1 MKEIRL
7 AVVAAVLAAA
17 TLLGGCAAAVIGG
30 AAAGGAMVAS
40 DRRLSDVIA
49 ADERIEW
56 TVLNRL
62 NDRFKD
68 QIHVNVTSFNRNVL
82 LTGEAATDTIKQEAE
97 RLAAGVAEVRSVTNE
112 LAIGPASSLTSRS
125 NDSYITSQVKARLV
139 GAEGVNPLHVKV
151 VTEAGVVY
159 LMGLLTQKEAD
170 IATRVARQTS
180 GVRKVV
186 QVFEII
192 PPGKPAPVESK
203 PIESKPVEP
212 KQ

>member
-1 MKEIRL
+1 MRELRL
-7 AVVAAVLAAA
+7 AVVAVVLAAT

-30 AAAGGAMVAS
+30 AAAGGAMVAT

-82 LTGEAATDTIKQEAE
+82 LTGEAATDSVKQEAE

-112 LAIGPASSLTSRS
+112 LAVGPASSLTSRS

-170 IATRVARQTS
+170 VATRVARQTS

-192 PPGKPAPVESK
+192 PGAKPVPVESK
-203 PIESKPVEP
+203 PVET

>member
-1 MKEIRL
+1 MKRTKLIL
-7 AVVAAVLAAA
+7 VAAALGAAA
-17 TLLGGCAAAVIGG
+17 ILGGCAAAVIGG

-40 DRRLSDVIA
+40 DRRLPDVMA

-56 TVLNRL
+56 TVAGRI

-68 QIHVNVTSFNRNVL
+68 RVHVNVTSFNRNVL
-82 LTGEAATDTIKQEAE
+82 LTGEAATEEVRAEAE
-97 RLAAGVAEVRSVTNE
+97 RIAAGVADVRSVTNE
-112 LAIGPASSLTSRS
+112 LAVGPASSLASRS
-125 NDSYITSQVKARLV
+125 NDAYLTSQVKARLV

-151 VTEAGVVY
+151 VTEAGAVY

-170 IATRVARQTS
+170 VATRVARQTA

-186 QVFEII
+186 QVFEIM
-192 PPGKPAPVESK
+192 PAAAPAAKPT
-203 PIESKPVEP
+203 EP

>member
-1 MKEIRL
+1 MKHTRL
-7 AVVAAVLAAA
+7 LFATAALAAA
-17 TLLGGCAAAVIGG
+17 TILGGCAAAVVGGVAAG
-30 AAAGGAMVAS
+30 AAVAT
-40 DRRLSDVIA
+40 DRRLSDVMA

-68 QIHVNVTSFNRNVL
+68 QIHVNVTSYNRNVL
-82 LTGEAATDTIKQEAE
+82 LTGEAATEAVKAEAE

-112 LAIGPASSLTSRS
+112 LAIGPASSLTARS

-139 GAEGVNPLHVKV
+139 GAEGINPIYVKV
-151 VTEAGVVY
+151 VTEASVVY

-192 PPGKPAPVESK
+192 PGSKPVPVESK
-203 PIESKPVEP
+203 PVET

>member
-1 MKEIRL
+1 
-7 AVVAAVLAAA
+7 
-17 TLLGGCAAAVIGG
+17 
-30 AAAGGAMVAS
+30 MVAS

-82 LTGEAATDTIKQEAE
+82 LTGEAATDTVKQEAE

>member
-1 MKEIRL
+1 MKQIRL
-7 AVVAAVLAAA
+7 AVIAAILAAA

-30 AAAGGAMVAS
+30 AAAGGAMVVT
-40 DRRLSDVIA
+40 DRRLPDVIA

-56 TVLNRL
+56 TLLNRL

-82 LTGEAATDTIKQEAE
+82 LTGEAATDTVKQEAE

-112 LAIGPASSLTSRS
+112 LAVGPASSLTNRS

-192 PPGKPAPVESK
+192 PPAKPAPVESK
-203 PIESKPVEP
+203 PVEP